1 MRMRWASPRP
11 SKPTAMLLRGAVK
24 RWLIFRG
31 QRFGAASKPRKLS
44 EAERRAVEDEMR
56 RAGRLG

>member
-1 MRMRWASPRP
+1 
-11 SKPTAMLLRGAVK
+11 MLLRGAVK